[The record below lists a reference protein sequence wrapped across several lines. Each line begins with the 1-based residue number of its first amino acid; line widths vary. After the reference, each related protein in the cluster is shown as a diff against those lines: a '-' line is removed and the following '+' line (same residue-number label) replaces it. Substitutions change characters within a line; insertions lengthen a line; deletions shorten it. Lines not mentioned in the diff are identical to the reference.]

1 MAIKTTHVSKC
12 LDKKLLIM
20 GYEVPDLLAIFLLL
34 SILNLTLGQFG
45 AKLIS
50 VWLPT
55 ISFALVLKYTKRGK
69 PNNYLVHYLRHKL
82 GPKHLC
88 AFSESDKW
96 KSPNKEKY
104 D

>member
-1 MAIKTTHVSKC
+1 MSIKTTQVSKC

-34 SILNLTLGQFG
+34 SVLNLTVGQLG
-45 AKLIS
+45 AKLFL

-55 ISFALVLKYTKRGK
+55 ISFALILRYGKRGK
-69 PNNYLVHYLRHKL
+69 PENYLVHMLRHKM

-88 AFSESDKW
+88 AFSESEKW
-96 KSPNKEKY
+96 VSPGREI
-104 D
+104 

>member
-1 MAIKTTHVSKC
+1 MSIKTTQVSKC

-34 SILNLTLGQFG
+34 SVLNLTVGQFG
-45 AKLIS
+45 AKLFL

-55 ISFALVLKYTKRGK
+55 ISFAMILRYGKRGK
-69 PNNYLVHYLRHKL
+69 PENYLVHLLRHRL

-88 AFSESDKW
+88 AFSESPKW
-96 KSPNKEKY
+96 KSPHREL
-104 D
+104 